1 MNNYIKKFYNAIV
14 RLKHETAQQ
23 KGTEYLKVHS
33 IDQIKNTPIL
43 DYHDLSELDL
53 REYKHLF
60 DYASDVSL
68 PQSGIRGWTTNVI
81 WPSPD
86 KMPDGFNPMAIME
99 RAKTPANKI
108 NNATGRGINIAV
120 IDNMLDATN
129 PEYADNIKFIQG
141 PLHNQELPTNKHA
154 SMVMGQLVGKST
166 GIAPDANVYYFTKAS
181 YKERKEFDKYIAE
194 VLRNVIK
201 FNRAQKP
208 ENKIH
213 ILSCSWG
220 ARKKYQPE
228 VCALLDQLEADGV
241 KIILCTSDYM
251 KDATL
256 SGRDFMPCNNP
267 NMTDV
272 QPNVQAAGDETI
284 RMLNLPFDSDKVIG
298 IPTNMRTTPLESNGW
313 QYRVTGGESSA
324 APYIAGVYACVLE
337 GNQLFMNRSNW
348 HQELNDILKST
359 ALQTEQGNYI
369 INPNGMRAKVSEIVK
384 QMEMTII
391 KHQANQNDDY

>member
-1 MNNYIKKFYNAIV
+1 MVY
-14 RLKHETAQQ
+14 
-23 KGTEYLKVHS
+23 HS
-33 IDQIKNTPIL
+33 N
-43 DYHDLSELDL
+43 LSGAE
-53 REYKHLF
+53 
-60 DYASDVSL
+60 
-68 PQSGIRGWTTNVI
+68 
-81 WPSPD
+81 
-86 KMPDGFNPMAIME
+86 
-99 RAKTPANKI
+99 
-108 NNATGRGINIAV
+108 
-120 IDNMLDATN
+120 
-129 PEYADNIKFIQG
+129 
-141 PLHNQELPTNKHA
+141 
-154 SMVMGQLVGKST
+154 ST
-166 GIAPDANVYYFTKAS
+166 
-181 YKERKEFDKYIAE
+181 IAE
-194 VLRNVIK
+194 TQLISLE
-201 FNRAQKP
+201 KP

-284 RMLNLPFDSDKVIG
+284 RMMNLPFDSDKVIG

-337 GNQLFMNRSNW
+337 DNQLFMNRSNW

>member
-14 RLKHETAQQ
+14 GLKHETAQQ
-23 KGTEYLKVHS
+23 KGTQYVKVHS
-33 IDQIKNTPIL
+33 IDQIKNTPTL

-60 DYASDVSL
+60 DYAPTESL

-81 WPSPD
+81 WPSSD

-108 NNATGRGINIAV
+108 NNATGHGINIAV
-120 IDNMLDATN
+120 IDNMLDTTN

-154 SMVMGQLVGKST
+154 SMVMGQMVGKST

-181 YKERKEFDKYIAE
+181 YKGRKEFDKDIAE
-194 VLRNVIK
+194 ILRNVIK
-201 FNRAQKP
+201 FNQAQKP

-228 VCALLDQLEADGV
+228 VCALLDQLESDGV

-251 KDATL
+251 ENATL

-267 NMTDV
+267 NMTDI

-284 RMLNLPFDSDKVIG
+284 QMVNLPFGPDKVIG

-313 QYRVTGGESSA
+313 QYRITGGESSA

-337 GNQLFMNRSNW
+337 GNQLFMARKNW

-359 ALQTEQGNYI
+359 ALQTKQGNYV

-384 QMEMTII
+384 QMEETII
-391 KHQANQNDDY
+391 RHQVNQNDGY